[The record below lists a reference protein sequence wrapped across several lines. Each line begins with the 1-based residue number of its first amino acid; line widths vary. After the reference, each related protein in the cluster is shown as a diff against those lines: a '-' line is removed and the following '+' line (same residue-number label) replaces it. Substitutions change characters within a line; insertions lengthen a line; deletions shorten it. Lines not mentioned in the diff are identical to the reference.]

1 MQEMIKQKIDNY
13 IIPITLMFVMGMMLF
28 RVNDP
33 FCLKT
38 IFLLMLTFAVKPFG
52 TYRWTLIDWSILIIW
67 GYDIIS
73 CCVSINKYPSICFL
87 QLSTNCFLAYHLVR
101 YSFANT
107 KERNLQK
114 GFFGLSCVAVILSFF
129 TFFFF
134 YKNAHRAGFADLY
147 PVRFLYKPLG
157 FDTNSW
163 NTILLCLLGIIGC
176 QRKSKVG
183 NVLVWGIVTLLLLS
197 FSRSIYISLAAL
209 VFVLF
214 VDLLGAEEKSRHIR
228 LLLIFAFSLCA
239 VVAFFN
245 KEVKT
250 TVSMHSTVSQQKSSQ
265 SRIHA
270 TVAAVHT
277 CEEHPV
283 FGVGNGNYTLATDA
297 RLNQN
302 TNVPF
307 TPFAPSWLM
316 KLLVE
321 RGVVGTTFF
330 LILGGGIVFF
340 LFSRKNR
347 QNRKF
352 VGLVLTTILLK
363 EMFQCTLFDNSISLT
378 LLYVL
383 LAIYMPRDNTKS
395 YKMNSYDRLILPA
408 VCCCAMLCFAYM
420 KFWMPISKTSTAQL
434 INKSICSINSYTKK
448 KDDRL
453 WKEAESNLLLAK
465 KLQPQD
471 VQIDFMLFELYCA
484 NGARQKALSYIR
496 KLVEAYPNN
505 ALFQY
510 KYYAYLE
517 KLGWHTDAFKHLKIA
532 LRIYPKLITLK
543 NIEKLRNRHRVFF
556 SSKNLVLDTPI
567 SSEQDYARLGV
578 LSFYLHDNKT
588 AKEYCM
594 RVSHSMPNLFMPW
607 LVLYHIYLQE
617 HNMVESEKCKRKF
630 LLLSYGVI
638 EQNLLQDE
646 SRFAIPHCKEHFLY
660 NNYLAKFKLW
670 YGGEMGGC

>member
-1 MQEMIKQKIDNY
+1 
-13 IIPITLMFVMGMMLF
+13 
-28 RVNDP
+28 
-33 FCLKT
+33 
-38 IFLLMLTFAVKPFG
+38 
-52 TYRWTLIDWSILIIW
+52 
-67 GYDIIS
+67 
-73 CCVSINKYPSICFL
+73 
-87 QLSTNCFLAYHLVR
+87 
-101 YSFANT
+101 
-107 KERNLQK
+107 
-114 GFFGLSCVAVILSFF
+114 
-129 TFFFF
+129 
-134 YKNAHRAGFADLY
+134 
-147 PVRFLYKPLG
+147 
-157 FDTNSW
+157 
-163 NTILLCLLGIIGC
+163 
-176 QRKSKVG
+176 
-183 NVLVWGIVTLLLLS
+183 
-197 FSRSIYISLAAL
+197 
-209 VFVLF
+209 
-214 VDLLGAEEKSRHIR
+214 
-228 LLLIFAFSLCA
+228 
-239 VVAFFN
+239 
-245 KEVKT
+245 
-250 TVSMHSTVSQQKSSQ
+250 
-265 SRIHA
+265 
-270 TVAAVHT
+270 
-277 CEEHPV
+277 
-283 FGVGNGNYTLATDA
+283 
-297 RLNQN
+297 
-302 TNVPF
+302 
-307 TPFAPSWLM
+307 
-316 KLLVE
+316 
-321 RGVVGTTFF
+321 
-330 LILGGGIVFF
+330 
-340 LFSRKNR
+340 
-347 QNRKF
+347 
-352 VGLVLTTILLK
+352 
-363 EMFQCTLFDNSISLT
+363 
-378 LLYVL
+378 
-383 LAIYMPRDNTKS
+383 MPRDNTKS